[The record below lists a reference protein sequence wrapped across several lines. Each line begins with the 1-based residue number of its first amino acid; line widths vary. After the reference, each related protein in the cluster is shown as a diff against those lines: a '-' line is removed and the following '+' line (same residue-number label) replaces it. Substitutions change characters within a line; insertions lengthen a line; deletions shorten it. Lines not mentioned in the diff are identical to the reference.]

1 MSFAPFVA
9 ALLLVPSLSFLG
21 IPAHAQ
27 EIEVGSSLICDT
39 EEQAERFIALYNG
52 DKRATITAVNAE
64 MHDPT
69 ACGLATTAYVRG
81 PQLATARNKDITFSS
96 FRYLWSVS
104 PMKMGAWNRSPPQS
118 SSRYFLL
125 TRSRSSGQNWPP
137 RAKLRIPRRRGG
149 PLEFQ
154 ADLIP

>member
-69 ACGLATTAYVRG
+69 ACGLATTAYVR
-81 PQLATARNKDITFSS
+81 AAARHSQKQ
-96 FRYLWSVS
+96 RHHLQY
-104 PMKMGAWNRSPPQS
+104 RSDTCG
-118 SSRYFLL
+118 RC
-125 TRSRSSGQNWPP
+125 
-137 RAKLRIPRRRGG
+137 RR
-149 PLEFQ
+149 
-154 ADLIP
+154 

>member
-52 DKRATITAVNAE
+52 DTRATITAVNAE

-81 PQLATARNKDITFSS
+81 PQLATARNKDITFSIVQI
-96 FRYLWSVS
+96 LVVGVADEDGGVESVAPAVFFS
-104 PMKMGAWNRSPPQS
+104 LFPVDE
-118 SSRYFLL
+118 
-125 TRSRSSGQNWPP
+125 
-137 RAKLRIPRRRGG
+137 I
-149 PLEFQ
+149 E
-154 ADLIP
+154 I